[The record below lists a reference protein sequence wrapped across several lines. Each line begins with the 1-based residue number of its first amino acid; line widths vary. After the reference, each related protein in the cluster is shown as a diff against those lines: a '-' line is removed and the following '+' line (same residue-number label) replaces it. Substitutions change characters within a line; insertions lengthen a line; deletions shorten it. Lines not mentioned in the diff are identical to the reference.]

1 MARNLSTPVYDQGIL
16 KLDKVTGIRHDKGQK
31 MTYVPVKN
39 PYKNDPPAAMK
50 TVANVTKDG
59 KKKS

>member
-1 MARNLSTPVYDQGIL
+1 MARNLSTPVYSG
-16 KLDKVTGIRHDKGQK
+16 KLTLDRVTGIRHDKGQR

-50 TVANVTKDG
+50 SVANVTSDG
-59 KKKS
+59 LKKS

>member
-1 MARNLSTPVYDQGIL
+1 MARNYSTAVYKGTL
-16 KLDKVTGIRHDKGQK
+16 KLDRVVGIRHDKGQR

-59 KKKS
+59 LKKS